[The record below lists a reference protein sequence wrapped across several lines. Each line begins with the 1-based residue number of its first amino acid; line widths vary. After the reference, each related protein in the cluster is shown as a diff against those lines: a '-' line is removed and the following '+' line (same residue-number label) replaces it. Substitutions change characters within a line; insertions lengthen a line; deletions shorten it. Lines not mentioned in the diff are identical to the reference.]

1 MDLFKLLFSGDIH
14 PGVGLQDHMGAL
26 FSVF

>member
-1 MDLFKLLFSGDIH
+1 MDLFKLLFSVDIH

-26 FSVF
+26 ILVF